1 MKRKPWAVG
10 AICATDNNF
19 RMNSS
24 LIRQNI
30 LLIYQK
36 EAYYVYLS
44 CRLYLHVSCH
54 LEKITL
60 NKVYFVTNSIN
71 SRIMICELNLLRIN
85 VNGNNIITPEIKWI
99 PTIKILKMKNHIL
112 NYIQRRDNKY
122 IQYNLYK
129 QIFINDKTASH
140 VTSMLT

>member
-1 MKRKPWAVG
+1 
-10 AICATDNNF
+10 
-19 RMNSS
+19 
-24 LIRQNI
+24 
-30 LLIYQK
+30 
-36 EAYYVYLS
+36 
-44 CRLYLHVSCH
+44 
-54 LEKITL
+54 
-60 NKVYFVTNSIN
+60 
-71 SRIMICELNLLRIN
+71 MICELNLLRIN

-140 VTSMLT
+140 VTSVLT